1 MSSVYELL
9 VQERDELQERLTK
22 LKDFLSTK
30 EFLLHVNLN
39 QQVLLY
45 SQSGLMQGYLNTLNK
60 HIELLEQEVM
70 DAVAEGEQA
79 IAEGRVSAHE
89 DVEARMSIWYGV

>member
-1 MSSVYELL
+1 MSSVYERL

-30 EFLLHVNLN
+30 EFLLHVNLT

-60 HIELLEQEVM
+60 RIELLEQEVK
-70 DAVAEGEQA
+70 DAVAAGEQA
-79 IAEGRVSAHE
+79 ITEGRVSSQE
-89 DVEARMSIWYGV
+89 DVAARLGARYGV